1 MQQHTVL
8 EQQSPASTALALAM
22 PSLKQPTLPLK
33 AIVVRHNPRKYFD
46 PAEMAEMVASV
57 KETGVI
63 QPIIVRVDEEG
74 VFILVAGERRYRA
87 AMIAHGEDYEIPFTL
102 MQADEIGAKQLA
114 LIENVQRSNMAPSEE
129 AAAAAEQVG
138 ICRGDREEAARI
150 IGWSL
155 PTLEAR
161 LALMNCSNA
170 VLDAMNT
177 RKIKL
182 GHGELLA
189 ALPKEIQDKLLP
201 VIIKEDKSIPEV
213 RRTIEQVACSLTAAI
228 FDKTDCAG
236 CHHNSANQGEMFGE
250 SISTGNCT
258 NRACYTGK
266 TEKQLDLVATGLRD
280 EYPVVRIVRA
290 GDNETRV
297 QLAVDGPKGVGAEQA
312 IACHACQNYGAAVSG
327 LPDSLGK
334 VYKGQCFDTVCNMKK
349 VGARLQAEKAAS
361 QPPASVAAKGSAAG
375 GKPTAK
381 AAGSSSV
388 ASPST
393 NPSVT
398 SVSESD
404 KIKTYRVALWRKSLR
419 REVGRD
425 PATARKYLIA
435 IVLSGNARCIE
446 DKTFSGIWEKMTEE
460 RIPTMDVAKSVV
472 AVQAAPDDT
481 LDKAMV
487 GIAIAAIEGLE
498 VNYLT
503 QLCKHHKLDL
513 GLHWKLCKE
522 FLELI
527 TKSEMM
533 VVADEL
539 GIRAALGE
547 TFKKVFTKPK
557 SEVIEALLAVEGFSY
572 EGKLP
577 KVLKF

>member
-1 MQQHTVL
+1 MQQQTAVEHQPL
-8 EQQSPASTALALAM
+8 ASTAHVLAM

-87 AMIAHGEDYEIPFTL
+87 AMIAHGVDYEIPITL
-102 MQADEIGAKQLA
+102 AEIDEVEAKQRA
-114 LIENVQRSNMAPSEE
+114 LIENVQRADMAPSEE
-129 AAAAAEQVG
+129 AVAAAEQVG
-138 ICRGDREEAARI
+138 ICKGDRDEAARV
-150 IGWSL
+150 IGWPL
-155 PTLEAR
+155 AKLNAR

-170 VLDAMNT
+170 VLDALNT
-177 RKIKL
+177 RTIKL
-182 GHGELLA
+182 GHSELLA

-201 VIIKEDKSIPEV
+201 VIIKEGKSVVEIKK
-213 RRTIEQVACSLTAAI
+213 TIEQVACSLAAAI

-258 NRACYTGK
+258 NRSCYNERS
-266 TEKQLDLVATGLRD
+266 EKQLYSIATGLRD

-297 QLAVDGPKGVGAEQA
+297 QLAVDGPKGVGTEQA

-349 VGARLQAEKAAS
+349 VAARLQAEKAAS
-361 QPPASVAAKGSAAG
+361 QPPASAAAKGTAAS
-375 GKPTAK
+375 GKPATK

-398 SVSESD
+398 TVSESD
-404 KIKTYRVALWRKSLR
+404 KIKTYRVALWRKALR
-419 REVGRD
+419 REFGRD

-446 DKTFSGIWEKMTEE
+446 EKTFSGIWEKMTDE
-460 RIPTMDVAKSVV
+460 RVPAKDMTRAVT

-481 LDKAMV
+481 LDKAMIGMAV
-487 GIAIAAIEGLE
+487 AAIEGLE

-533 VVADEL
+533 VVANEL
-539 GIRAALGE
+539 GIQAALGDN
-547 TFKKVFTKPK
+547 FKKVFGK
-557 SEVIEALLAVEGFSY
+557 SKTEVIDALLAVEGFDY
-572 EGKLP
+572 TGKLP
-577 KVLKF
+577 KVLKY

>member
-1 MQQHTVL
+1 
-8 EQQSPASTALALAM
+8 M

-87 AMIAHGEDYEIPFTL
+87 AMIAHGADYEIPITL
-102 MQADEIGAKQLA
+102 AEIDEVEAKQRA
-114 LIENVQRSNMAPSEE
+114 LIENVQRADMAPSEE
-129 AAAAAEQVG
+129 AVAAAEQVG
-138 ICRGDREEAARI
+138 ICKGDRDEAARV
-150 IGWSL
+150 IGWPL
-155 PTLEAR
+155 AKLNAR

-170 VLDAMNT
+170 VLDALNT
-177 RKIKL
+177 RTIKL
-182 GHGELLA
+182 GHSELLA

-201 VIIKEDKSIPEV
+201 VIIKEGKSVVEIKK
-213 RRTIEQVACSLTAAI
+213 TIEQVACSLAAAI

-258 NRACYTGK
+258 NRSCYNEK
-266 TEKQLDLVATGLRD
+266 SEKQLDSIATGLRD

-297 QLAVDGPKGVGAEQA
+297 QLAVDGPKGVGTEQA

-349 VGARLQAEKAAS
+349 VAARLQAEKAAS
-361 QPPASVAAKGSAAG
+361 QPHASAAAKGTAAG
-375 GKPTAK
+375 GRPAAK
-381 AAGSSSV
+381 GAGSSSV

-398 SVSESD
+398 TVSESD
-404 KIKTYRVALWRKSLR
+404 KIKTYRMALWRKALR

-446 DKTFSGIWEKMTEE
+446 EKTFSGIWEKMTDE
-460 RIPTMDVAKSVV
+460 RIASKDVTKSVT
-472 AVQAAPDDT
+472 AVQSASDDT
-481 LDKAMV
+481 LDKAMIGMAV
-487 GIAIAAIEGLE
+487 AGIEGLE

-533 VVADEL
+533 VVANEL
-539 GIRAALGE
+539 GLQVALGDN
-547 TFKKVFTKPK
+547 FKKVFGK
-557 SEVIEALLAVEGFSY
+557 SKTEVIDALLAVEGFDY
-572 EGKLP
+572 TGKLP
-577 KVLKF
+577 KVLKY